1 MNSKCA
7 QHLNVIQQVG
17 EQQFEWN
24 TINRTQRQFRATFSR
39 LKSRYLYDFDWNFL
53 IVVDFCPS
61 SKNTTNNNPFFKVKN
76 SVYQLIQLVYI
87 ILPFLAS
94 LCISSSNCKNSHL
107 GRGTFFRLAVFD
119 VDLFLHHF
127 LGLFVQF
134 VIVFRLCGL
143 EFKNLCLTKWYNI
156 IARNQKQYI

>member
-127 LGLFVQF
+127 LGYIFEYEYHLK
-134 VIVFRLCGL
+134 I
-143 EFKNLCLTKWYNI
+143 CLYNS
-156 IARNQKQYI
+156 

>member
-76 SVYQLIQLVYI
+76 SVYQLIQLVFI
-87 ILPFLAS
+87 ILPFLA
-94 LCISSSNCKNSHL
+94 H
-107 GRGTFFRLAVFD
+107 FALAVATAKILTQD
-119 VDLFLHHF
+119 GGPF
-127 LGLFVQF
+127 LGLRFLMLICFYIIFSVTY
-134 VIVFRLCGL
+134 L
-143 EFKNLCLTKWYNI
+143 NMNI
-156 IARNQKQYI
+156 I